1 MTDRAFNFPSTQR
14 ADVAPALVSDIVP
27 TLADAIHEAATGIAE
42 RECGE
47 RTSIFDV
54 ERVASDLLYALAD
67 LLTLAPVP
75 LRGVRDLLRWHQL
88 DAAHAAA
95 YFECDYTPA
104 LAVVTDGEHGR
115 DHRAEGEAD
124 EYETEEAVTPTTG
137 ATVARSGGRD
147 RGVVQFPDAA
157 AAARA
162 LGLPADVLGG
172 AGDRQPCGN
181 PDCKETFIPIRQ
193 NQKFH
198 SSDCRNAYHNKRRE
212 RGQADVPL
220 CECGCGEPARAT
232 SKYADPTHRRTAYN
246 HRRSEAK
253 AGAR

>member
-27 TLADAIHEAATGIAE
+27 VLADAIHEAATVIAE

-54 ERVASDLLYALAD
+54 ERIAGDLLYALAD
-67 LLTLAPVP
+67 LLTLSPIP
-75 LRGVRDLLRWHQL
+75 MRGVRDLLRWHQL
-88 DAAHAAA
+88 DEAHAAA

-104 LAVVTDGEHGR
+104 LAVVNGGERDH

-124 EYETEEAVTPTTG
+124 EYETEEAVKPTTG

-147 RGVVQFPDAA
+147 RGVVQFADVT
-157 AAARA
+157 AAART
-162 LGLPADVLGG
+162 LGVDVAQLGG
-172 AGDRQPCGN
+172 AGERQKCGD
-181 PDCKETFIPIRQ
+181 PDCKKTFIPNRA

-198 SSDCRNAYHNKRRE
+198 SEDCRKHYWN
-212 RGQADVPL
+212 
-220 CECGCGEPARAT
+220 
-232 SKYADPTHRRTAYN
+232 THRRPG
-246 HRRSEAK
+246 ELK
-253 AGAR
+253 ARAGR